1 MSHDDNQRWLQ
12 AWRDSAICDFHQK
25 KTNPLLMRFW
35 NTLDLPPGSRIF
47 VPLCGKSLDLL
58 WLADQGFEVIGIEI
72 SPLAVKAFFHE
83 NRLPARHER
92 CGRLNLW
99 RSGPIS
105 IYCGD
110 IFSLQLE
117 QLGHI
122 DAVYD
127 RAALTAMP
135 ELLRARYAEHLQSL
149 LPVEASMLLLT
160 IEDSEAASPG
170 SQTDGIDHELSQLF
184 SASYAIALTHS
195 ESLNDR
201 PDQPALSADCKV
213 YHLTTHPA

>member
-1 MSHDDNQRWLQ
+1 MSNDDNQRWLQ
-12 AWRDSAICDFHQK
+12 AWRDSAIQGFHQK
-25 KTNPLLMRFW
+25 HTNPLLMRFW
-35 NTLDLPPGSRIF
+35 NALDLPPGSRIF

-83 NRLPARHER
+83 NQLPARR
-92 CGRLNLW
+92 QRQGRLNLW
-99 RSGPIS
+99 HSGPIS

-110 IFSLQLE
+110 IFSLQSE

-135 ELLRARYAEHLQSL
+135 ELLRERYAEHLQSL
-149 LPVEASMLLLT
+149 LPAAAPLLLLT

-170 SQTDGIDHELSQLF
+170 SQTDGIDHEISQLF
-184 SASYAIALTHS
+184 SAGYAIELTHS

-201 PDQPALSADCKV
+201 PDQPELSADCKV
-213 YHLTTHPA
+213 YQLRSHPA